1 MLNRITLI
9 GIVKYDLSELYEPDG
24 AIMARIHVIV
34 PPPPDA
40 PRSDASR
47 ADMGY
52 PESPDRNNDFLVICR
67 GSALVRKCVES
78 LHKGDLVY
86 IEGRLVLTTFRVG
99 DYFWQ
104 LHEILASEVIP
115 LHATSQ

>member
-9 GIVKYDLSELYEPDG
+9 GTVKYDLNELYEPDG
-24 AIMARIHVIV
+24 TIMVRIHVIV
-34 PPPPDA
+34 PPPLDA
-40 PRSDASR
+40 PLSDASTM
-47 ADMGY
+47 DLGY
-52 PESPDRNNDFLVICR
+52 PESPDRNDDFLVICR
-67 GSALVRKCVES
+67 GSTLVEKSVQS
-78 LHKGDLVY
+78 LRKGDLVC

-115 LHATSQ
+115 LRGTT